1 MHYIRTI
8 FSYLKPYWIAATLAP
23 LVMILVVTMDLTQ
36 PKLMQ
41 NVVDIGIAHHNL
53 GYVTHYGLLMIAL
66 ALVSLLGGLGGA
78 YFSTIA
84 AQNVGY
90 DLRNDLFT
98 RVQSLSFG
106 NLDKLDTGHLVTV
119 LTNDVQQVQLVVMM
133 SLRVLVRVPLMII
146 GSLILAVLISP
157 KLSLILF
164 VLIPVILTVL
174 FWLINKSFPIY
185 KLVQSRL
192 DNLNNIVQEN
202 LSGIRLVKA
211 FVRSDYE
218 NEKFQSVNDDLTDT
232 TIRALKINTTI
243 GPCMMVIMN
252 LGLVAVIWLGGQ
264 QAIAGSLQVGKIMAF
279 LNYLLQILTS
289 LMTVTFIFMNLSR
302 AQASAV
308 RIAGVLDEKPE
319 IRDKNIVTLNE
330 IKGEVIFDH
339 VTFSYNGKADPVLRD
354 ISFTAHPGETVAI
367 LGATGS
373 GKTSLVHLIPRLYD
387 LQAGRILIDGL
398 DVRDYPNEMLRRST
412 ALVFQQAMIFSGS
425 VKDNIRYGRP
435 QATDQEVVQ
444 AAHIAQADDFISALP
459 AGYDTILE
467 QRGVNLSGGQ
477 KQRLAIARAVLLR
490 PRILIL
496 DDSTSAVDLK
506 TESRIQEALQ
516 KVIKDTTCFIIAQRI
531 TSVMNADQIIVLNDG
546 VVDAVGTHA
555 ELMQRSEI
563 YRDIYRSQLG
573 EDGQRYG

>member
-23 LVMILVVTMDLTQ
+23 LVMILVVAMDLTQ

-218 NEKFQSVNDDLTDT
+218 NEKFQSVNDDLTDI

-302 AQASAV
+302 AQASAG

-319 IRDKNIVTLNE
+319 ICDKNIVTLHE

-339 VTFSYNGKADPVLRD
+339 VTFSYNGKTDPVLRD

-398 DVRDYPNEMLRRST
+398 DVRDYPNETLRRST

-444 AAHIAQADDFISALP
+444 AARIAQADDFISALP

-477 KQRLAIARAVLLR
+477 KQRLATARAVLLR

-555 ELMQRSEI
+555 GLMQCSEI